1 MSRGEDLQWIFHFRG
16 FFVVCENPPT
26 PAKLRRWKWSVYDW
40 PGYLTLIYYCLLLS
54 SGKVLGK
61 VCLKPNRDERQ
72 LNFHFLKPSMGI
84 DNFYLASI
92 THTISVERKLTENS
106 ISLSPCSIVNQ
117 LVIRLEMKVTKKQ
130 ELNRFSDRMIASLLK
145 LQRSILAFNKIF
157 SGGKWKFFLLY
168 FLFLFFFFGCHIIL
182 LHSIQK

>member
-1 MSRGEDLQWIFHFRG
+1 
-16 FFVVCENPPT
+16 
-26 PAKLRRWKWSVYDW
+26 
-40 PGYLTLIYYCLLLS
+40 
-54 SGKVLGK
+54 
-61 VCLKPNRDERQ
+61 
-72 LNFHFLKPSMGI
+72 MGI

-130 ELNRFSDRMIASLLK
+130 ELNRFPARMIASLLK

-168 FLFLFFFFGCHIIL
+168 FFVSYFFGCHIIL
-182 LHSIQK
+182 LLHSIQK